1 MAKRRQGAFE
11 QASGAFRNA
20 SKDENSKRMG
30 FSPGSQRLVE
40 KSVKRASKGTQSIS
54 RRAWLKLKAFE
65 KTGERLSSEK
75 LAERRRTGEIVYQT
89 AAAAEQAAKQ
99 RETRRR
105 VALID
110 AALREPP
117 KFSPHAVRPS
127 SARRHGPRRYDISED
142 RRGVRAALREKII
155 REGYVED
162 GTWHGIMDWLRA
174 NDQEELANLFRSSGR
189 RRRYSRDGARAAVFS
204 AARARRP

>member
-1 MAKRRQGAFE
+1 MAKRRQGALQ
-11 QASGAFRNA
+11 QASSVFKNA
-20 SKDENSKRMG
+20 TKDELKRMG
-30 FSPGSQRLVE
+30 FSPGSQRLIE
-40 KSVKRASKGTQSIS
+40 RNVKRVGKGTKSIS
-54 RRAWLKLKAFE
+54 RRAWLKLRALE
-65 KTGERLSSEK
+65 KTGERLSLEK
-75 LAERRRTGEIVYQT
+75 LAERRRTGEIAYRT

-117 KFSPHAVRPS
+117 AFSSRAVRPS
-127 SARRHGPRRYDISED
+127 SARRHGPLRYDISES

-155 REGYVED
+155 HEGYVED
-162 GTWHGIMDWLRA
+162 GTWHGVMDWLRA

-189 RRRYSRDGARAAVFS
+189 ST
-204 AARARRP
+204 PIL